1 MNSVIIYIHR
11 GFSHYLDP
19 IFAITKHYN
28 KDTRIILIG
37 DNDNDAVAKKYS
49 IEHYLISDYN
59 EEIPYHHVS
68 VNTFSYEKFCFNR
81 WFVLNKFINK
91 QQIDHFVYSDSDN
104 MILYDIN
111 SIKYDNAY
119 IGNSSVVVPNIF
131 FCNSDLLNK
140 ICNYY
145 TELFNVE
152 YDIYFKRVVNTA
164 FMHYHENN
172 KNKPHFSD
180 MMFLRMAIYE
190 LDLPFERLNEKPV
203 GEYCFNSNINNIQ
216 TEIRDNKVYIKDTNT
231 FLMNLHFAG
240 SAKSIINNYLILLDK
255 LI

>member
-11 GFSHYLDP
+11 GFSEYLDT
-19 IFAITKHYN
+19 IFAITREYN

-81 WFVLNKFINK
+81 WFILKNFIK
-91 QQIDHFVYSDSDN
+91 AQQIDHFIYSDSDN
-104 MILYDIN
+104 MILYNIN
-111 SIKYDNAY
+111 SIKYDNAF
-119 IGNSSVVVPNIF
+119 IGHSSVVVPNLF
-131 FCNSDLLNK
+131 FCNSDSLNK

-145 TELFNVE
+145 SELFNL
-152 YDIYFKRVVNTA
+152 DFDTYFKRIINTR

-190 LDLPFERLNEKPV
+190 LDLPFEVLNEESV
-203 GEYCFNSNINNIQ
+203 GEFCFNANINNIQ
-216 TEIRDNKVYIKDTNT
+216 TEIRDNKVYIKNTDTV
-231 FLMNLHFAG
+231 LMNLHFAG
-240 SAKSIINNYLILLDK
+240 SAKSIIKQYLFLLYK
-255 LI
+255 LL